1 MTNATYVINW
11 AQKIGVNLTV
21 DGDRLKVLGE
31 QTGEF
36 YALVEMIKPI
46 KFDVIEALKFS
57 RAAEGWNVV
66 GDIPADLRASDAV
79 SQPRAKEILEEFS
92 ELKKVLKNGS
102 EFSELE
108 NQTECHEHL
117 DVAETADDFNASWQ
131 MLDEELTL
139 DPRTSALTDFAGAIV
154 TDTELDELQW
164 RCINAGLTLHALP
177 SDDKWYVTGADGK
190 ANKVGKIVC
199 GAAPDTGHYHYVIKP
214 ETPLYQRT
222 ADFDSYKRWLWT
234 RMKDDGVVLN
244 EMYTIIN
251 GAWVGCD
258 VYVDGPNADGV
269 VAAAGWLLNQYNVDG
284 LPIMT
289 KGKGQPPQAHAVDW
303 QSYVGKIVSDEDMV
317 ELYAQAHAEGIKL
330 TSQAM
335 SDTLPCEHRVTGW
348 QK

>member
-1 MTNATYVINW
+1 MSEAIYVIDQ
-11 AQKIGVNLTV
+11 ARKLGIGLTV
-21 DGDRLKVLGE
+21 DGDRLKVIGE
-31 QTGEF
+31 QTPEF
-36 YALVEMIKPI
+36 YALVNMIKPI
-46 KFDVIEALKFS
+46 KFDVIETLKFHK
-57 RAAEGWNVV
+57 AAERWDKQGELTL
-66 GDIPADLRASDAV
+66 A
-79 SQPRAKEILEEFS
+79 ETEE
-92 ELKKVLKNGS
+92 
-102 EFSELE
+102 
-108 NQTECHEHL
+108 Q
-117 DVAETADDFNASWQ
+117 TADDFNASWQ
-131 MLDEELTL
+131 ALDEELTL

-177 SDDKWYVTGADGK
+177 SDDKWYIVGADGK

-222 ADFDSYKRWLWT
+222 VDFDSYKRWLWT
-234 RMKDDGVVLN
+234 QMKDDGVVLN

-303 QSYVGKIVSDEDMV
+303 QSYVGKIVSDEDMM